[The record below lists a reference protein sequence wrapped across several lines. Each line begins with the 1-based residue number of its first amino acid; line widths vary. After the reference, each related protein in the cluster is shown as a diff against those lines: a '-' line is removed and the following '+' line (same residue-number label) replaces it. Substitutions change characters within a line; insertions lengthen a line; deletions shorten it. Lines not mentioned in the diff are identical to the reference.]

1 MRYTP
6 KPCDGR
12 AHKIMWLMIAAGA
25 LCFMLS
31 SAFAGGRAVLQ
42 LGATVLIGGGIYIGV
57 RYIMTE
63 FTYEIVPRDTA
74 LPQGEAAPAFAGN
87 TADLPASMLDFV
99 VRKQNSRRGA
109 LMDACMNLGELRYFA
124 PLPTEGGRERE
135 PYKKFPNLK
144 VFVYTP
150 SIVPQ
155 AQYIAVFVDSAQ
167 NAVGLI
173 LEPDEAFS
181 AVLSRAVHENGG
193 ENLSTEI

>member
-31 SAFAGGRAVLQ
+31 SAFAGGRAVFQ
-42 LGATVLIGGGIYIGV
+42 LGATVLIGGGIYVGV

-63 FTYEIVPRDTA
+63 FTYELAVRDTA
-74 LPQGEAAPAFAGN
+74 LPQGEAAPAFVGN
-87 TADLPASMLDFV
+87 MADLPASMLDFV

-124 PLPTEGGRERE
+124 PLPREGGRERE
-135 PYKKFPNLK
+135 PYRKFPDLK
-144 VFVYTP
+144 VFEYTP

-155 AQYIAVFVDSAQ
+155 TQYMAVFVDCAQ
-167 NAVGLI
+167 NAVGLV
-173 LEPDEAFS
+173 LEPDEAFA
-181 AVLSRAVHENGG
+181 AVFSRALRENGA
-193 ENLSTEI
+193 ETE